1 MSRARLRAARTET
14 DNLVS
19 NLRGEVGEIITS
31 WVAMRF
37 LMMEAR
43 PLESGDPAKDL
54 SNERLALLH
63 VLLDRLEDD
72 IVSRLSELG
81 ETDVGRLNFHF
92 AARKFPQFKSSAEAF
107 ARFVRQ
113 EKLRDK
119 RNRAISHKELP
130 ETWSERRYIHIPYR
144 VLLQAI
150 AIAVRLM
157 KRIDRVFLGPAAPY
171 LWREARKRRYLPTAP
186 GKVAYMLLP
195 YLRLSN
201 RDRSTVIDA
210 ELREGRGTWIPMKTK
225 INGQNVTVPVYREWG
240 GILLGNRLLLTP
252 EYPVTS
258 VSEISVL
265 PQSKEGTE
273 AAVSE
278 GEPG

>member
-1 MSRARLRAARTET
+1 MGSDAIPHDGSSPTRIRRSCQGLVKTNVLRSCMSCWIAWRTISSRASP
-14 DNLVS
+14 NLAKPMLGAS
-19 NLRGEVGEIITS
+19 TS
-31 WVAMRF
+31 T
-37 LMMEAR
+37 LQ
-43 PLESGDPAKDL
+43 PESFRSL
-54 SNERLALLH
+54 
-63 VLLDRLEDD
+63 
-72 IVSRLSELG
+72 
-81 ETDVGRLNFHF
+81 
-92 AARKFPQFKSSAEAF
+92 KSSAEAF

-130 ETWSERRYIHIPYR
+130 ETWSERRYIHIPYL

-210 ELREGRGTWIPMKTK
+210 ELREGRGTWIPMKTRS
-225 INGQNVTVPVYREWG
+225 TARM
-240 GILLGNRLLLTP
+240 
-252 EYPVTS
+252 
-258 VSEISVL
+258 
-265 PQSKEGTE
+265 
-273 AAVSE
+273 
-278 GEPG
+278 